1 VEVYFGVKKTAVKIA
16 HDLDVSE
23 LTAQTLIN
31 KVKRY
36 LRSEQERALIGADG
50 VLDCLIIKE

>member
-1 VEVYFGVKKTAVKIA
+1 VYFGAKLTNIKIA

-23 LTAQTLIN
+23 DTAGLMIR

-36 LRSEQERALIGADG
+36 LRGEQERALIGADS
-50 VLDCLIIKE
+50 VLDCLIIKD